1 MYRYSHFQKWVI
13 SDESESSMST
23 TSSAQMIGGTP
34 QQEPDLGELK
44 VSYLK
49 ALDLIERLHRQLL
62 DVIKDDLERSGQT
75 DINAVQ
81 ALLLF
86 NIGDSE
92 LTAGELRSRGHY
104 LGSNVSYNLKKLVEA
119 DYIFHKRSESDRR
132 SVRVSLTPQGRDVC
146 ERIATLYERH
156 TKSISEIGGVTSE
169 DLETIIVTLG
179 RLERFWTDQVR
190 YRL

>member
-1 MYRYSHFQKWVI
+1 
-13 SDESESSMST
+13 MSVT
-23 TSSAQMIGGTP
+23 GNAELIGGTP
-34 QQEPDLGELK
+34 QAQPDQEGLRA
-44 VSYLK
+44 SYLK

-62 DVIKDDLERSGQT
+62 DVIKDDLERNGQS

-92 LTAGELRSRGHY
+92 LTAGELRTRGHY

-119 DYIFHKRSESDRR
+119 GYIFHKRSEMDRR
-132 SVRVSLTPQGRDVC
+132 SVRVRLTPQGHDVC
-146 ERIATLYERH
+146 SRISELYERH
-156 TKSISEIGGVTSE
+156 TRSISEVGGVDQD
-169 DLETIIVTLG
+169 DLEQIIQTLG

-190 YRL
+190 FRL

>member
-1 MYRYSHFQKWVI
+1 MRLYSACRNGVFPIEGKRH
-13 SDESESSMST
+13 MST
-23 TSSAQMIGGTP
+23 SNSAQLIGGSP
-34 QQEPDLGELK
+34 QQEPDREELR

-62 DVIKDDLERSGQT
+62 DVIKDDLERHGQS

-119 DYIFHKRSESDRR
+119 GYIFHKRSEMDRR
-132 SVRVSLTPQGRDVC
+132 SVRVSLTPLGREICD
-146 ERIATLYERH
+146 RISTLYERH
-156 TKSISEIGGVTSE
+156 TRSISEVGGVTSD
-169 DLETIIVTLG
+169 DLESVIMTLG

-190 YRL
+190 YQL

>member
-1 MYRYSHFQKWVI
+1 
-13 SDESESSMST
+13 MST
-23 TSSAQMIGGTP
+23 TSSAQLIGGT
-34 QQEPDLGELK
+34 QQEEPDREGLK

-62 DVIKDDLERSGQT
+62 DVIKDDLERHGQS

-132 SVRVSLTPQGRDVC
+132 SVRVSLTPQGREVC

-156 TKSISEIGGVTSE
+156 TRSISEVGGVTND
-169 DLETIIVTLG
+169 DLENIITTLG

>member
-1 MYRYSHFQKWVI
+1 
-13 SDESESSMST
+13 MST
-23 TSSAQMIGGTP
+23 TNSAQLIGGTP
-34 QQEPDLGELK
+34 QQEPDREGLK

-62 DVIKDDLERSGQT
+62 DVIKDDLERNGQS

-132 SVRVSLTPQGRDVC
+132 SVRVSLTPQGRVVC
-146 ERIATLYERH
+146 ERIAALYERH
-156 TKSISEIGGVTSE
+156 TRSISEVGGVTSE
-169 DLETIIVTLG
+169 DLENIIITLG

>member
-1 MYRYSHFQKWVI
+1 
-13 SDESESSMST
+13 MST
-23 TSSAQMIGGTP
+23 TNSAQMIGGTP

-146 ERIATLYERH
+146 ERIAALYERH